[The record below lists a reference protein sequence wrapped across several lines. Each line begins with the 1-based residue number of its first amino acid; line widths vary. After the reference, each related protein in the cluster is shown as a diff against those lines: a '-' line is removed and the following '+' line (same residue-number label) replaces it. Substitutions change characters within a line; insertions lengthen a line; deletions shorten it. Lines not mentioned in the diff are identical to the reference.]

1 MNKPKSVNF
10 SFLILTLLF
19 ILSQTAFALSTTLT
33 AQNTEMDSQLNRME
47 NTNDIASV
55 SSNDEQERAEML
67 ALKKIKATTAEPTLT
82 LLAATSADLTVAQ
95 AETTS
100 APAPTPT
107 PAVKSV
113 VRYVNANELNVREE
127 PNAESNKVTALK
139 RGDKVTYYET
149 IGEWAKIITW
159 TDKKGYILAKH
170 LVNSEKEVDKIVVE
184 KKITASTTTASRGT
198 TEKTEASKPATEAQ
212 LSLAEKIVSYS
223 KTLQGVPYKYGGYS
237 TKGFDC
243 SGFTKYVFA
252 KYDIY
257 VPRSSAEYW
266 GFGTKVA
273 RSELRAGD
281 IVLFDT
287 DGGTADVSH
296 VGIYVGGG
304 NFIHAST
311 TKKQVIVMNLASY
324 RGKYMGARRVI
335 K

>member
-1 MNKPKSVNF
+1 MNKPKPLNF

-19 ILSQTAFALSTTLT
+19 ILSQTAFALSATLSAEDNVMEAHLNASKIT
-33 AQNTEMDSQLNRME
+33 EPILLNAAQEKAIMFTNQEFIVAMSKVDTDQPRP
-47 NTNDIASV
+47 NTNST
-55 SSNDEQERAEML
+55 EQS
-67 ALKKIKATTAEPTLT
+67 I
-82 LLAATSADLTVAQ
+82 AQ
-95 AETTS
+95 AEPITT
-100 APAPTPT
+100 PAPTPT
-107 PAVKSV
+107 PTPKPEIKGV

-127 PNAESNKVTALK
+127 PNAESNKVATIK

-149 IGEWAKIITW
+149 IGEWARIITW

-170 LVNSEKEVDKIVVE
+170 LVNKEKEVVKVE
-184 KKITASTTTASRGT
+184 EPKKTTTVSRGT

-212 LSLAEKIVSYS
+212 LSLAEKIVSYAKS
-223 KTLQGVPYKYGGYS
+223 LQGIKYVYGGYS

-252 KYDIY
+252 KYNIS

-266 GFGTKVA
+266 SFGTKVD
-273 RSELRAGD
+273 RKDLRAGD

-311 TKKQVIVMNLASY
+311 SKGKVIVMNLATY
-324 RGKYMGARRVI
+324 KGKYMGARRVI